1 MNAFVPLRDRAHGQW
16 RHICRAIGIDEK
28 HLTGK
33 NAPCPMCGGTD
44 RFKFFDTGRN
54 GTWFCRKCSPTGGR
68 GADLVMKFTG
78 RSFRDV
84 LPLIEQHLGK
94 PIRPK
99 PIQPAID
106 PRPKL
111 RRMWAV
117 SHPTVRGDV
126 VDGYLRSRGVGL
138 ERYPPSIR
146 TAASLRYYDDDA
158 TGTFPAMLALVRD
171 ITGNPVTIHRTYLA
185 ENGSGKAPVE
195 KPRKIVSKHG
205 NGPHVRLTPVATTL
219 GIAEGIE
226 TALAASRLFGIP
238 TWSVLST
245 YGVETFEPP
254 VEVNH
259 LIIFADHD
267 INGAGQKAAYALAAR
282 LAGTITVEVKIP
294 DKPGTDWNDVN
305 PRNQQHGI
313 SS

>member
-1 MNAFVPLRDRAHGQW
+1 MNAFVPLRDRARGQW

-33 NAPCPMCGGTD
+33 NAPCPMCGGRD
-44 RFKFFDTGRN
+44 RFKFFNTGHN

-68 GADLVMKFTG
+68 GADLVMAFTG
-78 RSFRDV
+78 RTFRDA
-84 LPLIEQHLGK
+84 LPLIEQHLGE

-99 PIQPAID
+99 PIAPAID

-111 RRMWAV
+111 RRMWAE
-117 SHPTVRGDV
+117 SKLTMPGDV
-126 VDGYLRSRGVGL
+126 VDTYLRSRGVGL
-138 ERYPPSIR
+138 EHYPPSIR
-146 TAASLRYYDDDA
+146 TAPSLRYYDDDA
-158 TGTFPAMLALVRD
+158 TSTFPAMLAMVHD
-171 ITGNPVTIHRTYLA
+171 VTGKAVTLHRTYLT

-205 NGPHVRLTPVATTL
+205 KGPHVRLAPIAATL

-226 TALAASRLFGIP
+226 TALSAAMLFNVP

-254 VEVNH
+254 SAVER
-259 LIIFADHD
+259 LIIFGDHD
-267 INGAGQKAAYALAAR
+267 LNGAGQKAAYALAAR
-282 LAGTITVEVKIP
+282 LSGHIALEVKIP
-294 DKPGTDWNDVN
+294 DKPGTDWNDL
-305 PRNQQHGI
+305 I
-313 SS
+313 A